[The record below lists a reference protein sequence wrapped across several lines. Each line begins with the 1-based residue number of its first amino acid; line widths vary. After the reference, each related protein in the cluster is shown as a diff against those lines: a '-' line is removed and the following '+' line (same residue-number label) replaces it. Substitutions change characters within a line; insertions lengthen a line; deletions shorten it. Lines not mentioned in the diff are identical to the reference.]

1 MDLKRVCREININ
14 FEFDIEKI
22 VELIM
27 RTDILEYLQNE
38 IYSRCKKP
46 TNKFGMGC
54 YYHIEAVVKNAEVLA
69 EKYNA
74 DKEIVVI
81 AAWLHDIASVT
92 DYALYENHHIH
103 GAEMACEILSKLS
116 YDESKILIVQ
126 NCIRNHRGSVFID
139 KNNLEEL
146 CVADA
151 DAISHFD
158 SVPSLL
164 YLAYVERQMNIEDGI
179 QFVKGKLER
188 SFYKLSAESK
198 EFYKEKYLQ
207 VMEMLG

>member
-1 MDLKRVCREININ
+1 
-14 FEFDIEKI
+14 
-22 VELIM
+22 M

-38 IYSRCKKP
+38 IYLRCKKP

-54 YYHIEAVVKNAEVLA
+54 YYHIEAVVKNGEILA

-74 DKEIVVI
+74 DKEVVMI
-81 AAWLHDIASVT
+81 AAWLHDVASIT
-92 DYALYENHHIH
+92 DYSLYEEHHIH
-103 GAEMACEILSKLS
+103 GAQMAHELLSKLS

-126 NCIRNHRGSVFID
+126 NCIKNHRGSVYIN
-139 KNNLEEL
+139 KNSVEEL

-158 SVPSLL
+158 SIPNLL
-164 YLAYVERQMNIEDGI
+164 YLAYVERQMSIEEGI

-188 SFYKLSAESK
+188 SFSKLSKESK
-198 EFYKEKYLQ
+198 EYYKNKYHQAMNVL
-207 VMEMLG
+207 M